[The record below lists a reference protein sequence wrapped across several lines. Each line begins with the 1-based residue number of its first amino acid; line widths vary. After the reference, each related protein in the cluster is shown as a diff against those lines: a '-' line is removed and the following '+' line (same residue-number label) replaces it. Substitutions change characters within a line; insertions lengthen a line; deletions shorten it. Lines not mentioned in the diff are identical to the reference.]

1 MFEANLHDYVTTI
14 PKNSFG
20 QLLTETCFSK
30 FETHGPLIKV
40 KGHIMIIYFSQ
51 IRTPR

>member
-30 FETHGPLIKV
+30 FETQGPLIKV
-40 KGHIMIIYFSQ
+40 KGHI
-51 IRTPR
+51 